1 MTTFN
6 RKEHWEKVF
15 STKAENEV
23 SWFQPNPETSLKFFT
38 EYQIGKDAKII
49 EIGGDASFL
58 IDKLLE
64 LGYENLTLLDI
75 SENAIERIQK
85 KVKI

>member
-1 MTTFN
+1 M
-6 RKEHWEKVF
+6 
-15 STKAENEV
+15 
-23 SWFQPNPETSLKFFT
+23 FFT
-38 EYQIGKDAKII
+38 EKQIDKNAKII
-49 EIGGDASFL
+49 EIDGDDFYL

-64 LGYENLTLLDI
+64 LDYENLTLLDI

>member
-1 MTTFN
+1 M
-6 RKEHWEKVF
+6 
-15 STKAENEV
+15 
-23 SWFQPNPETSLKFFT
+23 FFT
-38 EYQIGKDAKII
+38 EKQIDKNAKII
-49 EIGGDASFL
+49 EIGGDDLYL
-58 IDKLLE
+58 IYKLLE

>member
-1 MTTFN
+1 M
-6 RKEHWEKVF
+6 
-15 STKAENEV
+15 
-23 SWFQPNPETSLKFFT
+23 FFT
-38 EYQIGKDAKII
+38 EKQIDKNAIII
-49 EIGGDASFL
+49 EIDGDDSYL

-64 LGYENLTLLDI
+64 LDYENLTLLDI

>member
-1 MTTFN
+1 M
-6 RKEHWEKVF
+6 
-15 STKAENEV
+15 
-23 SWFQPNPETSLKFFT
+23 FFT
-38 EYQIGKDAKII
+38 EKQIDKNAKII
-49 EIGGDASFL
+49 EIGGDGSYL